1 MLLKFATR
9 FASILFGIL
18 ALIAIVIH
26 FVFSNKLSIDLWSVF
41 FPVILAVPI
50 LTAVL
55 MTGDDEL
62 GVQSGEWNNS

>member
-9 FASILFGIL
+9 FASILCGIL

-26 FVFSNKLSIDLWSVF
+26 FVFSNQLSIDLWIVF

-62 GVQSGEWNNS
+62 GVQASEWNNS

>member
-18 ALIAIVIH
+18 TLIAIVIH
-26 FVFSNKLSIDLWSVF
+26 FVFSNKLSIDLWIVF

-62 GVQSGEWNNS
+62 GVQSNEWNNS

>member
-1 MLLKFATR
+1 MRVNRVKIFNYKGIKMLLKFATR

-26 FVFSNKLSIDLWSVF
+26 FVFSNKLSIDLWIVF

-50 LTAVL
+50 LTKF
-55 MTGDDEL
+55 
-62 GVQSGEWNNS
+62 

>member
-9 FASILFGIL
+9 FASILCGIL

-26 FVFSNKLSIDLWSVF
+26 FVFSNQLSIDLWIVF

-62 GVQSGEWNNS
+62 SVQASEWNNS